1 MFEREMIIFFANL
14 TGKGDTCYWLSMGY
28 FQFGKVTM
36 HNDEC

>member
-1 MFEREMIIFFANL
+1 MFEHEMINFLAIL
-14 TGKGDTCYWLSMGY
+14 TGKGNTYYWLSMGY